1 MSWIPNKHGTDLMYL
16 DLFVSL
22 AWVYQQDSD
31 RWFICGRPEGVL
43 DGSDLCLAATDTRP
57 GPGVNGMKGELRPAP

>member
-1 MSWIPNKHGTDLMYL
+1 MHDMILQTVQFGSEDGMSWIPSKHGTDLMYL

-31 RWFICGRPEGVL
+31 RWFICGRPEGI
-43 DGSDLCLAATDTRP
+43 
-57 GPGVNGMKGELRPAP
+57 